1 VFEVRV
7 KSADPAAPDTA
18 AGDAA
23 NFVKSNASLTATIS
37 QPRQLG
43 DGVYQLR
50 AALTPPALG
59 HVDAVVKVDGADIE
73 VVLTA
78 HTAIGHQELA
88 GHLDQLRQALSQG
101 TGGDVRLTLSDRG
114 TDNGRSGTRYPP
126 APSLPS
132 TETPRPGEHVLV
144 ATPSAPAGSSLHII
158 L

>member
-1 VFEVRV
+1 VFDVGV
-7 KSADPAAPDTA
+7 KSADSATPD
-18 AGDAA
+18 GA
-23 NFVKSNASLTATIS
+23 NFVNTNAGFTATIS

-59 HVDAVVKVDGADIE
+59 HVDAVVKVDGANIE

-78 HTAIGHQELA
+78 HTAVGHQELA
-88 GHLDQLRQALSQG
+88 DHLDQLRQALGQG
-101 TGGDVRLTLSDRG
+101 RGGEVQLTLSDPG
-114 TDNGRSGTRYPP
+114 TDNGRPGRQTPP
-126 APSLPS
+126 SPADLYTDAADPV
-132 TETPRPGEHVLV
+132 EHVLV